1 MPDIIHNADSK
12 KLVDTPIKASW
23 RRYQRDH
30 HRGEVVTGPIIQIT
44 DYGLIVDLESDIK
57 GIVHLSDIR
66 AGSSGEEHLAEYYI
80 GLVIDTVILSI
91 EPERERVSLGI
102 KQLSGK

>member
-1 MPDIIHNADSK
+1 MPDFIHNTDSK
-12 KLVDTPIKASW
+12 NLVDTPIKASW
-23 RRYQRDH
+23 RRYQRDR

-44 DYGLIVDLESDIK
+44 DYGLIVDLESDVH
-57 GIVHLSDIR
+57 GIVHLNDIR
-66 AGSSGEEHLAEYYI
+66 AGSRGEEHLAEFYI

-102 KQLSGK
+102 KQLPGK